1 MWAWVG
7 GVMPLRNHFAY
18 IYVEFITHSSISP
31 FVEIFCN
38 SLAIC
43 VRISD
48 FVRKQCVICCVSR
61 RKAYPK
67 LMVFLC
73 ISAQEPNHNHRFVC
87 MQRSIKQKLV
97 NGNFDGTNGK
107 YLRCR
112 SERHDY
118 SICDTKRASCML
130 AKIGDTF
137 NCENLPTIRVKSRS
151 THFYILR
158 NDRYLHSQ
166 WQLISNTKVHFW
178 VDPIAT
184 SLTRSLNFVTRRDQ
198 HADNFE

>member
-1 MWAWVG
+1 M
-7 GVMPLRNHFAY
+7 
-18 IYVEFITHSSISP
+18 
-31 FVEIFCN
+31 
-38 SLAIC
+38 
-43 VRISD
+43 
-48 FVRKQCVICCVSR
+48 
-61 RKAYPK
+61 
-67 LMVFLC
+67 
-73 ISAQEPNHNHRFVC
+73 AQMAN
-87 MQRSIKQKLV
+87 
-97 NGNFDGTNGK
+97 
-107 YLRCR
+107 
-112 SERHDY
+112 
-118 SICDTKRASCML
+118 ICDVAPSDMIIQFATPNVL
-130 AKIGDTF
+130 AKTGDTF